1 MTRMTYL
8 FFGEDDDTR
17 GECLITD
24 PGKILLAELAA
35 KDAEDING
43 ARFIL
48 VDESIYNCI
57 TAA

>member
-8 FFGEDDDTR
+8 FYGEDGDTR

-24 PGKILLAELAA
+24 PDKILIAELAA

-43 ARFIL
+43 DRFIL
-48 VDESIYNCI
+48 VDESIYNRI